1 MKQVIGVGVIGM
13 GWMGTVHSRAYL
25 AVADRFHDSGF
36 EAKLVICS
44 DEVEERAKE
53 ARERFGFESYATR
66 WQDVIA
72 DPRVQVV
79 NVATPNCMHLE
90 VVRAAAAARKH
101 IFCEKPVGKDA
112 RETAEIERLAREAGI
127 LTFVG
132 YNYRWAP
139 MVQYA
144 KQLIREGKLGKLTH
158 FRGRFLAGYASNPQ
172 TVLSWRFDRE
182 FSGSGVSGDLLSH
195 VADMSLFLA
204 GPIRRVVGNRETFIK
219 RRPSAALLEQS
230 AAPVAHSAA
239 VTSGPLQDVTN
250 EDYVGALVQFAN
262 GAHGIF
268 EVCRVIQGHKCDW
281 SFEVEGTHGAVSW
294 NFERMNELNIFF
306 PDGNAAH
313 DGYTR
318 IVSGPAHPFHAHFN
332 PATGTGLGYDDLK
345 AIEAYR
351 FLRSIAEKRQAEP
364 GFAEALRVA
373 KVLDAIERS
382 CKTDGWQNVED
393 GRSQGMQGQV
403 LLSDSEF
410 S

>member
-1 MKQVIGVGVIGM
+1 MNQVIGVGVIGM

-36 EAKLVICS
+36 EAKLVVCA
-44 DEVEERAKE
+44 DEVDERAKE
-53 ARERFGFESYATR
+53 AKRRFGFESYTTR

-90 VVRAAAAARKH
+90 VVRATAAARKH

-144 KQLIREGKLGKLTH
+144 QQLIREGKLGKLTH

-172 TVLSWRFDRE
+172 TVLSWRFQHE

-219 RRPSAALLEQS
+219 HRPSAASLAQS
-230 AAPVAHSAA
+230 AAPVAHSTA
-239 VTSGPLQDVTN
+239 VTSGPLLDVTN
-250 EDYVGALVQFAN
+250 EDYVAALVQFAN
-262 GAHGIF
+262 GAHGSF

-281 SFEVEGTHGAVSW
+281 SFEVEGTQGAVSW
-294 NFERMNELNIFF
+294 NFERMNELNTFC
-306 PDGNAAH
+306 PDENPSH

-318 IVSGPAHPFHAHFN
+318 IVSGPAYPFHAHFN

-345 AIEAYR
+345 AIEAYQ
-351 FLRSIAEKRQAEP
+351 FLKSVAENRQAEP

-373 KVLDAIERS
+373 KVLRAIERS
-382 CKTDGWQNVED
+382 CETDSWQSIEGD
-393 GRSQGMQGQV
+393 RS
-403 LLSDSEF
+403 
-410 S
+410 

>member
-1 MKQVIGVGVIGM
+1 MVRQTIGVGVIGM

-25 AVADRFHDSGF
+25 AAADRFCESGIQ
-36 EAKLVICS
+36 AKLIVCA
-44 DEVEERAKE
+44 DEVEDR
-53 ARERFGFESYATR
+53 AREAQRRFGFGRYTAR

-72 DPRVQVV
+72 DPQVQVV
-79 NVATPNCMHLE
+79 NIATPNYMHLE
-90 VVRAAAAARKH
+90 VVRAAAAAGKH
-101 IFCEKPVGKDA
+101 IFCEKPVGKDPH
-112 RETAEIERLAREAGI
+112 ETAQIERLAREAGV

-144 KQLIREGKLGKLTH
+144 RQLIRDGKLGKITH

-172 TVLSWRFDRE
+172 TVLSWRFQHE

-219 RRPSAALLEQS
+219 RRPSAASLAQS

-262 GAHGIF
+262 GAHGSL

-281 SFEVEGTHGAVSW
+281 SFEVEGTQGAVSW
-294 NFERMNELNIFF
+294 NFERMNELNVFC
-306 PDGNAAH
+306 PDENAAH

-318 IVSGPAHPFHAHFN
+318 IVSGPGHPFHAQFN

-345 AIEAYR
+345 TIEAHQ
-351 FLRSIAEKRQAEP
+351 FLKSVAEKHQGEP
-364 GFAEALRVA
+364 GFAEALCVA
-373 KVLDAIERS
+373 KVMGAIERS
-382 CKTDGWQNVED
+382 WEAGSWQEVES
-393 GRSQGMQGQV
+393 RS
-403 LLSDSEF
+403 S
-410 S
+410 

>member
-1 MKQVIGVGVIGM
+1 MKQTIGVGVIGM

-25 AVADRFHDSGF
+25 AAADRFHDSAIQ
-36 EAKLVICS
+36 AKLLICA

-53 ARERFGFESYATR
+53 AKERFGFETYTTR

-79 NVATPNCMHLE
+79 NIATPNYMHLE
-90 VVRAAAAARKH
+90 FVKAAAAARKH
-101 IFCEKPVGKDA
+101 VFCEKPVGKDA
-112 RETAEIERLAREAGI
+112 RETAEIERVAREAGV

-144 KQLIREGKLGKLTH
+144 RQLIRDGKLGKVTH

-172 TVLSWRFDRE
+172 TVLSWRFQRE

-204 GPIRRVVGNRETFIK
+204 GPIQQVVGNRETFIK
-219 RRPSAALLEQS
+219 RRPSVASLAQS

-239 VTSGPLQDVTN
+239 ATSGPLQDVTN
-250 EDYVGALVQFAN
+250 EDYVGALVRFAN
-262 GAHGIF
+262 GAHGSL

-281 SFEVEGTHGAVSW
+281 SFEVEGAQGAVSW
-294 NFERMNELNIFF
+294 NFERMNELNVFC
-306 PDGNAAH
+306 PD

-345 AIEAYR
+345 TIEAHQ
-351 FLRSIAEKRQAEP
+351 FLKSIAEKRQGEP
-364 GFAEALRVA
+364 GFGEALRVA
-373 KVLDAIERS
+373 KVMGAIERS
-382 CKTDGWQNVED
+382 WETQSWQDVE
-393 GRSQGMQGQV
+393 GGS
-403 LLSDSEF
+403 S
-410 S
+410 

>member
-1 MKQVIGVGVIGM
+1 MKQIIGVGVIGM
-13 GWMGTVHSRAYL
+13 GWMGTVHSRSYL
-25 AVADRFHDSGF
+25 AAADRFHDSGI
-36 EAKLVICS
+36 EARLVVCA

-53 ARERFGFESYATR
+53 AKQRFGFESYTTR

-72 DPRVQVV
+72 DPRVEVV
-79 NVATPNCMHLE
+79 NVATSNYMHLE
-90 VVRAAAAARKH
+90 IVKGAVGAGKH
-101 IFCEKPVGKDA
+101 IFCEKPVGKDP
-112 RETAEIERLAREAGI
+112 RETVEIERLSREAGV

-144 KQLIREGKLGKLTH
+144 RQLVRDGKLGKLTH

-172 TVLSWRFDRE
+172 TVLSWRFQHE
-182 FSGSGVSGDLLSH
+182 FSGSGVSSDLLSH
-195 VADMSLFLA
+195 VSDMSLFLA
-204 GPIRRVVGNRETFIK
+204 GPIRRVVANRETFIK
-219 RRPSAALLEQS
+219 RRPSAAFIAQS
-230 AAPVAHSAA
+230 AAPVAHSTA

-262 GAHGIF
+262 GAQGSL

-281 SFEVEGTHGAVSW
+281 SFEVEGTQGAMSW
-294 NFERMNELNIFF
+294 NFERMNELNIFR

-318 IVSGPAHPFHAHFN
+318 IVSGPSHPFHARFN
-332 PATGTGLGYDDLK
+332 PAAGTGLGYDDLK
-345 AIEAYR
+345 TIEAYQ
-351 FLRSIAEKRQAEP
+351 FLKSIAEKRQGKP

-373 KVLDAIERS
+373 KILEAIERS
-382 CKTDGWQNVED
+382 WETESWQTVEC
-393 GRSQGMQGQV
+393 
-403 LLSDSEF
+403 DS

>member
-1 MKQVIGVGVIGM
+1 MKQTIGVGVIGM

-25 AVADRFHDSGF
+25 AAADRFHDSAI
-36 EAKLVICS
+36 EAKLVVCA

-53 ARERFGFESYATR
+53 AKQRFGFETYTTR

-79 NVATPNCMHLE
+79 NIATPNGLHLE
-90 VVRAAAAARKH
+90 VVTAAAAARKH
-101 IFCEKPVGKDA
+101 VFCEKPVGKDA
-112 RETAEIERLAREAGI
+112 RETAEIERVAREAGV

-144 KQLIREGKLGKLTH
+144 RQLIRDGKLGKVTH

-172 TVLSWRFDRE
+172 TVLSWRFQRE

-204 GPIRRVVGNRETFIK
+204 GPIQQVVGNRETFIK
-219 RRPSAALLEQS
+219 RRPSAASLAQS
-230 AAPVAHSAA
+230 AAPVAHSA

-262 GAHGIF
+262 GAHGSL

-281 SFEVEGTHGAVSW
+281 FFEVEGTQGAVSW
-294 NFERMNELNIFF
+294 NFERMNELNVFC
-306 PDGNAAH
+306 PDGNGAH

-318 IVSGPAHPFHAHFN
+318 IVSGPGHPFHARFN
-332 PATGTGLGYDDLK
+332 PAVGTGLGYDDLK
-345 AIEAYR
+345 TIEAHQ
-351 FLRSIAEKRQAEP
+351 FLRSIAEKRQGEP
-364 GFAEALRVA
+364 GFGEALRVA
-373 KVLDAIERS
+373 NVMGAIERS
-382 CKTDGWQNVED
+382 WQTQSWQDVK
-393 GRSQGMQGQV
+393 GGS
-403 LLSDSEF
+403 L
-410 S
+410 

>member
-393 GRSQGMQGQV
+393 G
-403 LLSDSEF
+403 LS
-410 S
+410 